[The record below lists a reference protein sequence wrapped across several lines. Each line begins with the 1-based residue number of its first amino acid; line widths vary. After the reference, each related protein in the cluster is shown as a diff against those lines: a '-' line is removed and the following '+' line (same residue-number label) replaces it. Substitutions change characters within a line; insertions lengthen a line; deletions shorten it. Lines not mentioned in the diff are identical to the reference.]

1 MQAQKISYTSHNFVL
16 MNPNN
21 VVLSVENTL
30 ENLINATTSSANT
43 TIETG
48 EVENLESDDS
58 SDHFIALK
66 RLSVVDFCKSI
77 RNAENGEVIYNLVAN
92 NFVRGMGLLLYS

>member
-1 MQAQKISYTSHNFVL
+1 

-43 TIETG
+43 TEIG
-48 EVENLESDDS
+48 EEENLESDDS
-58 SDHFIALK
+58 SDHFIASK
-66 RLSVVDFCKSI
+66 RVSVVDFCKSI

-92 NFVRGMGLLLYS
+92 NLVRVMGLLL